1 MRNITTIHYGGEG
14 EEKPL
19 SLLRRIYRIY
29 LPSYLCASPLR
40 VSAQLPT
47 ETGGNVHSLHK
58 MVSTMKIAFIKY
70 PIRLSEYLQKETVQC
85 GQLDKKNL
93 SMDKTLFQKF

>member
-1 MRNITTIHYGGEG
+1 
-14 EEKPL
+14 
-19 SLLRRIYRIY
+19 
-29 LPSYLCASPLR
+29 
-40 VSAQLPT
+40 
-47 ETGGNVHSLHK
+47 
-58 MVSTMKIAFIKY
+58 MKIAFIKY